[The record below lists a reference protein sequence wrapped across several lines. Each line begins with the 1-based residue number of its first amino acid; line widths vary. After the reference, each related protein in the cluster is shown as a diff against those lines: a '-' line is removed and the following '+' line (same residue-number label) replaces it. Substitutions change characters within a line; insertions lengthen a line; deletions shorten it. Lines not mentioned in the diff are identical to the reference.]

1 MCILTVYLSKSSDSV
16 LIGEKWRV
24 IANLEVK
31 VNCLMGEGGELI
43 AEAEFVGAVLGC
55 CEGKAVI
62 LLLHLLIECCAI
74 WVLQTAVHIVMTTG
88 HHLGIEST
96 EGMSN
101 KAKEG

>member
-1 MCILTVYLSKSSDSV
+1 
-16 LIGEKWRV
+16 
-24 IANLEVK
+24 
-31 VNCLMGEGGELI
+31 MGEGGELI

-62 LLLHLLIECCAI
+62 LLLHLFIECCAI
-74 WVLQTAVHIVMTTG
+74 WVLQAAVHIVMTTG